1 MAEQYRAEVVGS
13 LVRPG
18 YLAEARQD
26 RRDGALGTAAFKR
39 VEDRAVEQ
47 AIALQEGVGLDV
59 VTDGELRRGIFT
71 GPLEEAVDGLEYV
84 PGVMRTWYGEDGPV
98 QEEIPQV
105 VTGKLSG
112 RRSVVL
118 EEYAYARAVARL
130 PLKVTVPSPLMMF
143 LRWSPQHSTGAYSD
157 AFAMAADAA
166 AIVRAH
172 VQDLA
177 DLGCTYVQVDAPE
190 LATLVQPETREW
202 YESQGIAPDAIL
214 SEGID
219 LLNEV
224 TSVPGMT
231 YAIHLCRGNRSGRWM
246 ASGGYDHI
254 AEALFRRA
262 SGFDRYLLEYDDAR
276 SGSFEPL
283 RKVPDDASVVLGLVS
298 TKRPELESVDTLVA
312 RIDEAAA
319 HIPKER
325 LAIST
330 QCGFASAAGGNPG
343 ITGDVQEAKL
353 RLVVEAAHAA
363 F

>member
-1 MAEQYRAEVVGS
+1 MENIRAEVVGS

-26 RRDGALGTAAFKR
+26 RRDGALSTARFKQ
-39 VEDRAVEQ
+39 VEDRAVQQ

-59 VTDGELRRGIFT
+59 VTDGEFRRGIFT

-84 PGVMRTWYGEDGPV
+84 PGVLRTWYCEDGPV
-98 QEEIPQV
+98 EEEIPQV
-105 VTGKLSG
+105 VTGKLG
-112 RRSVVL
+112 HRRSVVL
-118 EEYAYARAVARL
+118 EEFAYARAIARL

-143 LRWSPQHSTGAYSD
+143 LRWSPEHSTGAYSD

-166 AIVRAH
+166 AIVRRQI
-172 VQDLA
+172 QDLA

-202 YESQGIAPDAIL
+202 YESQGISTYAML
-214 SEGID
+214 TEGID
-219 LLNEV
+219 LLSEV
-224 TSVPGMT
+224 TTVPGIT
-231 YAIHLCRGNRSGRWM
+231 YAIHLCRGNRAGRWM
-246 ASGGYDHI
+246 ASGGYDFI
-254 AEALFRRA
+254 AEALFQRA
-262 SGFDRYLLEYDDAR
+262 TGFDRYLLEYDDPR

-283 RKVPDDASVVLGLVS
+283 RQVPEEATVVLGLVS
-298 TKRPELESVDTLVA
+298 TKRPELESVDALAGRVDA
-312 RIDEAAA
+312 AAA
-319 HIPKER
+319 HLPKDR

-343 ITGDVQEAKL
+343 ITWEVQEAKL
-353 RLVVEAAHAA
+353 RLVTETARIA